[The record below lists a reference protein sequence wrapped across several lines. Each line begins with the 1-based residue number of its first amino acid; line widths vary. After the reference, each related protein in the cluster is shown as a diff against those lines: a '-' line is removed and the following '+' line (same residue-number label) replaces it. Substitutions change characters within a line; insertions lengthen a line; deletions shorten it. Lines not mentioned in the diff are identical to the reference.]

1 MHLLFLSPWHP
12 WPPDNGSRIRVS
24 QLLRGLATRHE
35 VSLITFAGEPG
46 APDAK
51 GLADLGLCRRAVVL
65 PDRAFA
71 SSATT
76 RLRGL
81 FSLMPSHLYAVPT
94 AGMEEEAR
102 RILAQHPVQAVIA
115 STTAVAALGARLP
128 APWHVLEEHNF
139 LGRMM
144 RDRYDAAS
152 GPLARARAWATWR
165 KDIAWER
172 RLFRRF
178 DLVTMVSETDKAAI
192 QAMGC
197 ATTRIEVV
205 PNGVDAT
212 ACALVRAT
220 AQPVPDTV
228 IYPGAL
234 TYDANLDAV
243 RWFAAEVWPIVRRAH
258 PNARFLVTGKTDGV
272 DTADLARTS
281 GLQLTGYLPDVRPTL
296 ASAQVCVIP
305 LRQGGGSRL
314 KVLEAM
320 ALGVPVLSTRKGI
333 EGLEVVDGR
342 HCLVADG
349 AEVFASALI
358 RMLGDQEAGQRLAR
372 AAQDEVVPHY
382 DWGPIAERFV
392 GLVEES
398 GEKAES

>member
-1 MHLLFLSPWHP
+1 MHLLFLTPWHP

-24 QLLRGLATRHE
+24 QLLRSLTARHE
-35 VSLITFAGEPG
+35 VSLITFAGEPE
-46 APDAK
+46 APDAE
-51 GLADLGLCRRAVVL
+51 GLVALGLCRRAVVL
-65 PDRAFA
+65 PERAFA
-71 SSATT
+71 RTTSS

-81 FSLMPSHLYAVPT
+81 FSPMPSHLYAVPT
-94 AGMEEEAR
+94 AGMKTAAR
-102 RILAQHPVQAVIA
+102 RILAQHPAQAIITTTTTIA
-115 STTAVAALGARLP
+115 EVGISLP
-128 APWHVLEEHNF
+128 APCHILEEHNF

-144 RDRYDAAS
+144 RDRFEAAS
-152 GPLARARAWATWR
+152 GPLAKARAWATWR

-172 RLFRRF
+172 RLFHRF

-192 QAMGC
+192 QAMAC

-205 PNGVDAT
+205 PNGVDAA
-212 ACALVRAT
+212 ACALVQAA

-243 RWFAAEVWPIVRRAH
+243 RWFAAEVWPIVRRAR

-272 DTADLARTS
+272 DTASLAQTP

-296 ASAQVCVIP
+296 AAAQVCVIP

-320 ALGVPVLSTRKGI
+320 ALGVPVLSTNKGT
-333 EGLEVVDGR
+333 EGLEVEDGR
-342 HCLVADG
+342 HCVVADE
-349 AEVFASALI
+349 AEVFASALN
-358 RMLGDQEAGQRLAR
+358 RLLGDQDAGQRLAR
-372 AAQDEVVPHY
+372 AALDEVVTHY
-382 DWGPIAERFV
+382 DWGPIAERFLA
-392 GLVEES
+392 LVEQSAHE
-398 GEKAES
+398 AAA